1 MASTRAGCARAPQWL
16 RKEDLARKTWQGRL
30 GKDYEAQRQTMV
42 NAIIVDWASLIF
54 RWLHVVAAI
63 GWIGSSFYFIHLDLS
78 LQSNKGL
85 PDGVAGEAWQVHGG
99 GFYRIMKFLVAPAA
113 LPDQLTWFKWE
124 AYTTWLSGFA
134 LVVIVYYLDADLFLV
149 DKSVL
154 DLSPA
159 QAALFSLAS
168 LALAWLAYETACRS
182 RIADHELSFV
192 IGGYVFLVGLTYAFT
207 HVLSGR
213 GAFNQIGAI
222 IGTIMV
228 ANVFLVIIPNQKK
241 TVAALLA
248 GETPDP
254 KLGKVGKQRSV
265 HNNYLTLPVIV
276 LMISNHYPLLF
287 ATRYNWLMVAIV
299 LALGPVIRHF
309 FNSRHAG
316 RGSPWWVWG
325 VVGVG
330 MAAIAV
336 LSAAGPRDATPP
348 SKTDR
353 TGEATR
359 TAGPSFAEVERIVGT
374 RCSMCHAAEP
384 VWPSLATAPKAI
396 RLDDAENIRRNA
408 RLIGR
413 NAAWSSAM
421 PPGNI
426 TEMTAGERAAIAAW
440 LAAGMPAQ

>member
-1 MASTRAGCARAPQWL
+1 MWNS
-16 RKEDLARKTWQGRL
+16 
-30 GKDYEAQRQTMV
+30 
-42 NAIIVDWASLIF
+42 IIADWASLIF

-78 LQSNKGL
+78 LQNRGDL
-85 PDGVAGEAWQVHGG
+85 PEGVGGEAWQVHGG
-99 GFYRIMKFLVAPAA
+99 GFYRIMKLLVAPKAM
-113 LPDQLTWFKWE
+113 PDKLTWFKWE
-124 AYTTWLSGFA
+124 AYATWLSGFM
-134 LVVIVYYLDADLFLV
+134 LVVVVYYLDADLFLV

-154 DLSPA
+154 DLTAA
-159 QAALFSLAS
+159 QAALFSLVS
-168 LALAWLAYETACRS
+168 LVLAWLLYEGACRS
-182 RIADHELSFV
+182 RIAEHELAFV

-254 KLGKVGKQRSV
+254 ELGRTGKQRSV

-287 ATRYNWLMVAIV
+287 ATRYNWLIVAIV

-316 RGSPWWVWG
+316 QGSPWWVWG
-325 VVGVG
+325 VAAAG
-330 MAAIAV
+330 MGAIAL
-336 LSAAGPRDATPP
+336 LSAAGPRGA
-348 SKTDR
+348 K
-353 TGEATR
+353 TGEVPGA
-359 TAGPSFAEVERIVGT
+359 SFAQVERIVGT

-384 VWPSLATAPKAI
+384 VWPTLAMAPKAI
-396 RLDDAENIRRNA
+396 RLDDADHIRRNA

-426 TEMTAGERAAIAAW
+426 TEMTGAERAAIAAW
-440 LAAGMPAQ
+440 LAAGAPAP

>member
-1 MASTRAGCARAPQWL
+1 MW
-16 RKEDLARKTWQGRL
+16 D
-30 GKDYEAQRQTMV
+30 
-42 NAIIVDWASLIF
+42 AIIIEWASLIF

-78 LQSNKGL
+78 LQPGKDL
-85 PDGVAGEAWQVHGG
+85 PEGVAGEAWQVHGG

-113 LPDQLTWFKWE
+113 MPDRLTWFKWE

-134 LVVIVYYLDADLFLV
+134 LVVIVYYYDADLFLV

-154 DLSPA
+154 DLTPA
-159 QAALFSLAS
+159 RAALFSLVS
-168 LALAWLAYETACRS
+168 LAVAWGLYEAACRS
-182 RIADHELSFV
+182 RLAKHDLAFV

-228 ANVFLVIIPNQKK
+228 ANVFLVIIPNQRR

-248 GETPDP
+248 RQAPDP
-254 KLGKVGKQRSV
+254 QLGKVGKQRSV

-287 ATRYNWLMVAIV
+287 ATRYNWVIVAVV

-325 VVGVG
+325 VAAAG
-330 MAAIAV
+330 MAAIAW
-336 LSAAGPRDATPP
+336 LSAAGPRDAA
-348 SKTDR
+348 SAGSR
-353 TGEATR
+353 TGDAAGKAT
-359 TAGPSFAEVERIVGT
+359 FANVERIVST

-384 VWPSLATAPKAI
+384 VWQGLAMAPKAI
-396 RLDDAENIRRNA
+396 RLDEAEHIRRNA

-421 PPGNI
+421 PPGNV
-426 TEMTAGERAAIAAW
+426 TEMTGAERAAIAAW
-440 LAAGMPAQ
+440 LAAGAP